1 MLSDINI
8 TALNCCTNFVKNNII
23 ALYLINTCIACANS
37 SFKKNMGHLYT
48 KMENW
53 KIDNFFNSRYF
64 LLSFC
69 CCFIETL
76 YS

>member
-37 SFKKNMGHLYT
+37 SFKKYGSSLHKNGKL
-48 KMENW
+48 EN
-53 KIDNFFNSRYF
+53 
-64 LLSFC
+64 
-69 CCFIETL
+69 
-76 YS
+76 